1 MISFELLIVCL
12 FVFFL
17 FPFFFCFLFTVC
29 VCYYYILLVP
39 STTKS
44 NHLHPSPHL
53 TSPSLRPS
61 RKTTDRQRMPRL
73 RQRPTV
79 NNRWHPT
86 VTTGITVHR
95 ALWIIQTGQQV
106 VVAAAAAAVAA
117 VAMVL
122 RLLESTIITAIIHT
136 ALRRPIQLQPFTTV
150 SIPTV
155 TKMIPTVVSIQVLNY
170 SNSQNNNE
178 IFSSHPSIHPSVK
191 LFLFFGCCDWKVN
204 RWPVNF

>member
-12 FVFFL
+12 FVLFFV

-106 VVAAAAAAVAA
+106 VVVAAAAAVAAA

-136 ALRRPIQLQPFTTV
+136 ALRRPIQRQPFTTV

-170 SNSQNNNE
+170 SNSQNTTTMKSFHL
-178 IFSSHPSIHPSVK
+178 IHPSICQVVSFSLAAAAEK
-191 LFLFFGCCDWKVN
+191 
-204 RWPVNF
+204 